1 MNDEI
6 PLFTTYPTQA
16 GVQYRYHPLARTT
29 DPATSHAGAASVRFR
44 SSSQKG
50 RLLAAF
56 ATGPAIAEE
65 AAQRA
70 RLQHVGYWKRVSE
83 LLADGLIEE
92 TGDTA
97 RSRAGEAC
105 RIYRI
110 TAAGTAALR

>member
-1 MNDEI
+1 MA
-6 PLFTTYPTQA
+6 LFTTYPTQA
-16 GVQYRYHPLARTT
+16 GIQYRYHPLARTT

-56 ATGPAIAEE
+56 AAGPAIAEE

-70 RLQHVGYWKRVSE
+70 RLGHVGYWKRVSE

-110 TAAGTAALR
+110 TAAGTAALA

>member
-1 MNDEI
+1 MTDT

-16 GVQYRYHPLARTT
+16 GVQYKYHPLARNT

-44 SSSQKG
+44 ASSQKG
-50 RLLAAF
+50 RLLRAF
-56 ATGPAIAEE
+56 AHGPAIAEE

-70 RLQHVGYWKRVSE
+70 QLGHVGYWKRVSE

-110 TAAGTAALR
+110 TSAGVAVAQ